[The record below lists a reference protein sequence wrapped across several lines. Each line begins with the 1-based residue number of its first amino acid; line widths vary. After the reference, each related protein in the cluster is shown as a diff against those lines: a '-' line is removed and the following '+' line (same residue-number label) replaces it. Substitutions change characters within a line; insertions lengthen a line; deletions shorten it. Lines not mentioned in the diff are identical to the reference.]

1 MSLFITALVWLAL
14 VCLIGWIFKQPAVKG
29 KCGEFFV
36 AYLLK
41 KRLDKNVYRIFNDVI
56 IPDSAGGT
64 TQIDHIVLSPYG
76 IFVIETKN
84 MKGWIFGDRN
94 SDKWTQ
100 QIYRCKNQFQN
111 PFRQN
116 YKHIATLAEL
126 LELPVDS
133 MQHIIVFLGFC
144 TIKTRD
150 KMPDSL
156 VTNASELIAF
166 MNTFDQEL
174 FNDEMLDRIQNI
186 LFGCRLENT
195 LSNRRKHIEYVG
207 KIAHSKNSVP
217 DSGKATV
224 KICPVCG
231 GKLVVRKSTR
241 GANAGKNFWGCS
253 NYPRC
258 RYTTDMAE

>member
-1 MSLFITALVWLAL
+1 
-14 VCLIGWIFKQPAVKG
+14 
-29 KCGEFFV
+29 
-36 AYLLK
+36 
-41 KRLDKNVYRIFNDVI
+41 
-56 IPDSAGGT
+56 
-64 TQIDHIVLSPYG
+64 
-76 IFVIETKN
+76 
-84 MKGWIFGDRN
+84 
-94 SDKWTQ
+94 
-100 QIYRCKNQFQN
+100 
-111 PFRQN
+111 
-116 YKHIATLAEL
+116 
-126 LELPVDS
+126 
-133 MQHIIVFLGFC
+133 
-144 TIKTRD
+144 
-150 KMPDSL
+150 MPDSL

-231 GKLVVRKSTR
+231 GKLAVRKATR